1 MGKLVISGGHIV
13 TPIEERFTDLLI
25 ENASVIGVGDFHSS
39 NSTTTIDASN
49 CYVTPGL
56 IDLQLNGGPQCNLW
70 GDPTDKEFQSLCAQQ
85 LRYGVTTFLPT
96 LITDEKEHLK
106 KNIRFLEGIGVGRGD
121 GLVKPFGMRLPGIHL
136 EGPCLSPDKPGVH
149 PKDKLHELTDKFLAE
164 IVNDSVKLITLAPEL
179 DPSGASLRLLRQRG
193 VTISLG
199 HSNATFE
206 EASKA
211 FDEGVKLMTHTFNA
225 LPAIHHRSPGA
236 VTAALL
242 DERVVCC
249 VIPDGLHVDP
259 HVVTLLIKTKGVERV
274 VLVTDAAYI
283 GTTGG
288 GLVGSSI
295 SMQDAVKNVVRWRSA
310 TFQEAIR
317 MASLNPARALGLDR
331 LGHLGEG
338 SHADVIIWDK
348 DSLDLKHVIVGGS
361 VVV

>member
-1 MGKLVISGGHIV
+1 MSKLVISGGHIV
-13 TPIEERFTDLLI
+13 TPLEERFTDLLI
-25 ENASVIGVGDFHSS
+25 EDASVVAVGDIGSS

-70 GDPTDKEFQSLCAQQ
+70 DEPTDKQFQSLCSQQ
-85 LRYGVTTFLPT
+85 LRCGVTAFLPT

-106 KNIRFLEGIGVGRGD
+106 KNIRFLEGLGVGQGD
-121 GLVKPFGMRLPGIHL
+121 ALVKRFGMRLPGIHL
-136 EGPCLSPDKPGVH
+136 EGPCLSPEKPGVH
-149 PKDKLHELTDKFLAE
+149 PKDKLHNLTDKFLAE
-164 IVNDSVKLITLAPEL
+164 IVNGSVKLMTLAPEL
-179 DPSGASLRLLRQRG
+179 DPTGDSIKLLTERG
-193 VTISLG
+193 VVVSLG

-211 FDEGVKLMTHTFNA
+211 FDEGVRLMTHTFNA

-242 DERVVCC
+242 DDRVACC

-259 HVVTLLIKTKGVERV
+259 RVVTLLIKTKGVDRV
-274 VLVTDAAYI
+274 VLVTDAAFI

-295 SMQDAVKNVVRWRSA
+295 SMHDAVKNVVKWGSA

-317 MASLNPARALGLDR
+317 MASFNPARALGLDR
-331 LGHLGEG
+331 LGRLSEG
-338 SHADVIIWDK
+338 SHADVLVWDK
-348 DSLDLKHVIVGGS
+348 RTLALKCVIAGGL
-361 VVV
+361 VV